1 MCDVAAIGPAVSA
14 IGSAAGVSQ
23 ENAEKRRAYNHK
35 MKVRE
40 RKWMR
45 DRTTYKTKKVQFEQE
60 VDYAAIAAQRA
71 YTRTN
76 IQLNRA
82 RAMAIIQNQGDFQK
96 MLQNQGNIMVRA
108 AERGITGKSLA
119 KLLVTNQGNFGMTQA
134 MRSRQ
139 LAAADYQA
147 KEVKADVNRQLKTKM
162 NQAFSKVA
170 LNPIPDIAPPPPVM
184 GSPGMALM
192 LGMGQALGAGLEAQN
207 AKNFQKKLHNNPTQ
221 NSVDSGIS
229 FDNTYGTGIPSGDA
243 LTQGMFSYTP
253 GYQGYD

>member
-23 ENAEKRRAYNHK
+23 ENAEKRRAYNHR

-60 VDYAAIAAQRA
+60 VDLAAIAAQRA

-82 RAMAIIQNQGDFQK
+82 RAMAIIQNQGDFEK
-96 MLQNQGNIMVRA
+96 MLQNQGNIMVQA

-119 KLLVTNQGNFGMTQA
+119 KMLVTNQGNFGMTQA

-170 LNPIPDIAPPPPVM
+170 LNPIPDLAEPPPVM

-192 LGMGQALGAGLEAQN
+192 LGMGQALGAGLEASN
-207 AKNFQKKLHNNPTQ
+207 AKDFQRSLHNSTPKPVVEPTFAG
-221 NSVDSGIS
+221 STGYSYSGNQYI
-229 FDNTYGTGIPSGDA
+229 DR
-243 LTQGMFSYTP
+243 FSY
-253 GYQGYD
+253 GQEY

>member
-1 MCDVAAIGPAVSA
+1 MCDVAAIGPAFSA

-23 ENAEKRRAYNHK
+23 ENAEKRRAYNHR

-60 VDYAAIAAQRA
+60 VDLAAIAAQRA

-170 LNPIPDIAPPPPVM
+170 LNPIPDLAEPPPVM

-192 LGMGQALGAGLEAQN
+192 LGMGQALGAGLEASN
-207 AKNFQKKLHNNPTQ
+207 AKDFQRELHNSTPKPVAEPTFAG
-221 NSVDSGIS
+221 STGYSYSGNQYI
-229 FDNTYGTGIPSGDA
+229 DR
-243 LTQGMFSYTP
+243 FSY
-253 GYQGYD
+253 GQEY

>member
-23 ENAEKRRAYNHK
+23 ENAEKRRVYNHK

-60 VDYAAIAAQRA
+60 VDLAAIAAQRA

-82 RAMAIIQNQGDFQK
+82 RAMAIIQNQGDFEK
-96 MLQNQGNIMVRA
+96 MLKNQGDIMVQA

-170 LNPIPDIAPPPPVM
+170 LNPIPDLAPPPPVM

-192 LGMGQALGAGLEAQN
+192 IGMGQALGAGLEASN
-207 AKNFQKKLHNNPTQ
+207 AKDFQRSLHNSTPKPVVEPTFAG
-221 NSVDSGIS
+221 STGYSYSGNQYI
-229 FDNTYGTGIPSGDA
+229 DR
-243 LTQGMFSYTP
+243 FSY
-253 GYQGYD
+253 GQEY